1 MFDYYFAR
9 NIVLK
14 MRNLP
19 KIVLK
24 TKIKN
29 SPSPIDSMVELPMRR
44 QLISSRHFRVGDYRC
59 HNVPDC
65 YVFLDGPHESV
76 CSRFDGANETRC
88 SSAQVIVILI
98 CYLEICSILRK
109 SKHQQKNSAFSLP
122 SVANF

>member
-1 MFDYYFAR
+1 MYFAR

-29 SPSPIDSMVELPMRR
+29 SPSPIDSMVELPTRR
-44 QLISSRHFRVGDYRC
+44 QLISSRHFRVGGYRC

-65 YVFLDGPHESV
+65 YVFLDDHMRVSV
-76 CSRFDGANETRC
+76 QDLMGRMKPAVPAHR
-88 SSAQVIVILI
+88 
-98 CYLEICSILRK
+98 
-109 SKHQQKNSAFSLP
+109 
-122 SVANF
+122 